1 MIKHERDD
9 FMSTREM
16 AYNIIDS
23 LDEEQLK
30 KFIDFFYAMFYEIPN
45 DETMEAIMESEKMLN
60 DENTRRFHSVDELF
74 EELDS

>member
-1 MIKHERDD
+1 
-9 FMSTREM
+9 MSTREM

-30 KFIDFFYAMFYEIPN
+30 KFIDFFNAMFYEIPN